1 MLVNKGE
8 EEGTRD
14 GRQIGVA
21 SAEMGCSSMTIKGMM
36 WIKVVR
42 FHPLVVMAVYG
53 K

>member
-8 EEGTRD
+8 EEGTSDR
-14 GRQIGVA
+14 RLIGVV
-21 SAEMGCSSMTIKGMM
+21 SAEMGCSVMTIKGMM
-36 WIKVVR
+36 WNKVVS